1 MIVRRPTFQLMNI
14 VPSGPG
20 ARSPADD
27 SEVLPRHTHGSEGG
41 ILEGE
46 QARALCRA
54 KPAVADPLRE
64 VWG

>member
-1 MIVRRPTFQLMNI
+1 MNI